1 MKYAHV
7 ARAKRYAREVATGK
21 RVAGKFTRLACQRF
35 LDDLKRKD
43 LRFDAA
49 EADRRCRFIEK
60 LPHIKGIWAS
70 RAELI
75 KLEPWQSWLVCNL
88 FGFYRLDGTRRFNEA
103 YARVARK
110 NAKSTLAAG
119 IGLSMFVADGEFGA
133 EVYSGATS
141 EKQAWEV
148 FGPARQMALRDE
160 EFRKHYGV
168 DVNAK
173 NLNAPAD
180 NSKFEPV
187 IGKPG
192 DGSSPHCAIIDEFHE
207 HPTWD
212 QYSTFKT
219 GMGARQQ
226 PLLLIIT
233 TAGVD
238 ISSPCFE
245 KDDEVKKILLGTL
258 KADDVFCVIYAA
270 DDDDDWTSVAAMKKA
285 NPNLGV
291 SVSQR
296 YLESQLE
303 AAKRTPSAAAA
314 YKTKNLNQWVSSGSA
329 ELNMLAWKKCADP
342 ALNIDDF
349 RGKRCVFGVD
359 LASSVDFVASCRLF
373 HDQIDGNN
381 HYWPFWRFWLPE
393 RRIEEDKTG
402 NFAAWADRGFIEVHE
417 DDEIDFA
424 ALRKAILDDCEL
436 YSPSEV
442 AYDPWRA
449 LGLEQELTNAG
460 VVLAKIPQTIAH
472 FTAPMYELEAAH
484 LSGRIHHSDNPVAN
498 WMASNLVAKVDTN
511 GNKKPRREIA
521 QNKIDGMVAL
531 LMGINRV
538 LAGTQDAYVSGSFR
552 AL

>member
-1 MKYAHV
+1 MKHPHV
-7 ARAKRYAREVATGK
+7 SRAKKYAREVATGK

-35 LDDLKRKD
+35 LDDLRRKD
-43 LRFDAA
+43 IRFNA
-49 EADRRCRFIEK
+49 EQAERRCRFLEK
-60 LPHIKGIWAS
+60 QYHIKGVWAS
-70 RAELI
+70 RRETIRLQ
-75 KLEPWQSWLVCNL
+75 PWQSWIVCNI
-88 FGFYRLDGTRRFNEA
+88 FGFYRLDDTRRFTEA
-103 YARVARK
+103 YVRVARK
-110 NAKSTLAAG
+110 NGKSILAAD
-119 IGLSMFVADGEFGA
+119 IGHSMFVADGEFGA

-160 EFRKHYGV
+160 EFRKHYGIE
-168 DVNAK
+168 VNAK
-173 NLNAPAD
+173 NLNVPED

-207 HPTWD
+207 HTTWD

-219 GMGARQQ
+219 GMGARTQ
-226 PLLLIIT
+226 PLLLVIT

-238 ISSPCFE
+238 ISSPCFQ
-245 KDDEVKKILLGTL
+245 KDDEIKKILQGVE
-258 KADDVFCVIYAA
+258 KADDVFGVIYAA
-270 DDDDDWTSVAAMKKA
+270 DDEDDWTSVAAMKKA

-291 SVSQR
+291 SVSER
-296 YLESQLE
+296 YLASQLE
-303 AAKRTPSAAAA
+303 AAKRTPAAAAA
-314 YKTKNLNQWVSSGSA
+314 YKTKNLNLWVSSASA
-329 ELNMLAWKKCADP
+329 ELNMLAWAKCADKK
-342 ALNIDDF
+342 LKIEDF
-349 RGKRCVFGVD
+349 VGRSCVFGVD
-359 LASSVDFVASCRLF
+359 LASSVDFVAVCRLF
-373 HDQIDGNN
+373 YERVDGNF
-381 HYWPFWRFWLPE
+381 HYWPFWRFVLPE
-393 RRIEEDKTG
+393 RRIEDDD
-402 NFAAWADRGFIEVHE
+402 NFRFWADQGWIELHE

-424 ALRKAILDDCEL
+424 RLRGGILEDANR
-436 YSPSEV
+436 YSPSEI

-460 VVLAKIPQTIAH
+460 LVLARIPQTIAS

-538 LAGTQDAYVSGSFR
+538 LAGAQDAHVSGGLI
-552 AL
+552 AV

>member
-1 MKYAHV
+1 MKHPHV
-7 ARAKRYAREVATGK
+7 SRAKKYAREVATGK
-21 RVAGKFTRLACQRF
+21 RVSGKFTRLACKRFIDDLRRKDIEFNAEEAERVCRF
-35 LDDLKRKD
+35 L
-43 LRFDAA
+43 
-49 EADRRCRFIEK
+49 EK
-60 LPHIKGIWAS
+60 QSHIKGVWAS
-70 RAELI
+70 RREPI
-75 KLEPWQSWLVCNL
+75 KLEPWQSWFVVNL
-88 FGFYRLDGTRRFNEA
+88 FGFYRLDGTRRFNEG
-103 YARVARK
+103 YLRVARK
-110 NAKSTLAAG
+110 NAKSTIAAD
-119 IGLSMFVADGEFGA
+119 IGLFMFIADGEFGA

-168 DVNAK
+168 EVNAK
-173 NLNAPAD
+173 NLNVPED

-207 HPTWD
+207 HTTWD
-212 QYSTFKT
+212 QFSTFKT
-219 GMGARQQ
+219 GMGARSQ

-238 ISSPCFE
+238 ISSPCFQ
-245 KDDEVKKILLGTL
+245 KDDEIKKILQGTSRG
-258 KADDVFCVIYAA
+258 DDVFGVIYAA

-291 SVSQR
+291 SVSER
-296 YLESQLE
+296 YLASQLE
-303 AAKRTPSAAAA
+303 AAKRTPAAAAA
-314 YKTKNLNQWVSSGSA
+314 YKTKNLNLWVSSGSA
-329 ELNMLAWKKCADP
+329 ELNMLAWAKCADSK
-342 ALNIDDF
+342 LKVESF
-349 RGKRCVFGVD
+349 VGKPCVFGVD
-359 LASSVDFVASCRLF
+359 LASSVDFVAVCRLF
-373 HDQIDGNN
+373 YEQVDGNF
-381 HYWPFWRFWLPE
+381 HYWPFWRFALPE
-393 RRIEEDKTG
+393 RRVEDDATG
-402 NFAAWADRGFIEVHE
+402 NFRMWADQGWIDLHE

-424 ALRKAILDDCEL
+424 RIRSGILSDADL

-449 LGLEQELTNAG
+449 IGLEQELTNAG
-460 VVLAKIPQTIAH
+460 LVLTKIPQTIAH

-484 LSGRIHHSDNPVAN
+484 LSQRIHHSDNPVAN

-538 LAGTQDAYVSGSFR
+538 LAGAQDAHVSGGLI
-552 AL
+552 AV

>member
-1 MKYAHV
+1 MKYGHV

-60 LPHIKGIWAS
+60 LPHIKGVWAS
-70 RAELI
+70 RAEFI
-75 KLEPWQSWLVCNL
+75 RLEPWQSWLTCNL
-88 FGFYRLDGTRRFNEA
+88 FGFFRLDGTRRFNEA
-103 YARVARK
+103 YIRVGRK

-119 IGLSMFVADGEFGA
+119 IGLSMMVLDGEFGA

-148 FGPARQMALRDE
+148 FGPARQMVLRHP
-160 EFRKHYGV
+160 EFRTRFGV

-245 KDDEVKKILLGTL
+245 KDDEVKKILLGAL
-258 KADDVFCVIYAA
+258 KADDFFCVIYAA

-342 ALNIDDF
+342 ALKIEDF

-402 NFAAWADRGFIEVHE
+402 NFAAWAGRGFIEVHE

-538 LAGTQDAYVSGSFR
+538 LAGSQETYVSGSFR